1 MFFFEQSTSIWYKS
15 QRQKSKLMF
24 SNSSSNIYLKGTNLC
39 ATCLDSKGNKHDS
52 SIDLNN
58 YIGNIEGTLTWGKC
72 NFAAS
77 SSNINLSGSIIC
89 ADCKDSKGNS
99 HHSAIYLDNYISNIE
114 GTLKV
119 N

>member
-1 MFFFEQSTSIWYKS
+1 
-15 QRQKSKLMF
+15 MF

-39 ATCLDSKGNKHDS
+39 ATCLDSQGNKHDS